1 MRSYLNNVVSFLA
14 SPGLTDTTS
23 AAKEARPV
31 ANREQGSRSAP
42 SWKMTHQTVGSKV
55 QMPK

>member
-23 AAKEARPV
+23 AAKKQHRL
-31 ANREQGSRSAP
+31 
-42 SWKMTHQTVGSKV
+42 QTVSRAHEAPQVGR
-55 QMPK
+55 